1 MFKTAL
7 FIAFFFASQ
16 LVMAQKEPNRQTIT
30 IKTPNTCNHCKVCET
45 CGGKL
50 EGDLVFVKGI
60 QLVTYN
66 EADQNTTVIYWTK
79 KITPEKIRKEISL
92 RGFDADE
99 VKADPN
105 GYKQRDGCC
114 KGEE

>member
-50 EGDLVFVKGI
+50 EGDLVFVK
-60 QLVTYN
+60 
-66 EADQNTTVIYWTK
+66 
-79 KITPEKIRKEISL
+79 
-92 RGFDADE
+92 
-99 VKADPN
+99 
-105 GYKQRDGCC
+105 
-114 KGEE
+114 

>member
-1 MFKTAL
+1 MVKKG
-7 FIAFFFASQ
+7 FFLTFFVASSIPF
-16 LVMAQKEPNRQTIT
+16 AQKKTKRPTNNN
-30 IKTPNTCNHCKVCET
+30 KTPNTCNHCKVCES

-50 EGDLVFVKGI
+50 EGEMVFVKGI

-66 EADQNTTVIYWTK
+66 EADQTTTVVYWTK
-79 KITPEKIRKEISL
+79 KITPEQIRKEISL

-114 KGEE
+114 KVEE

>member
-1 MFKTAL
+1 MRTVL
-7 FIAFFFASQ
+7 FIAFLFATQ
-16 LVMAQKEPNRQTIT
+16 LVVAQKEPKRQTIT
-30 IKTPNTCNHCKVCET
+30 VKTPNTCSHCKVCET

-50 EGDLVFVKGI
+50 ETDLVFVKGI

-66 EADQNTTVIYWTK
+66 EADQTTTVVYWTK

-92 RGFDADE
+92 RGFDADD